1 MSYIGR
7 KPIKILS
14 DTHVELKNNDVIIQG
29 PLGSLQ
35 YPQVEGIDIT
45 IDEKVIMINEPTN
58 IKYRPLWSTTRSLI
72 MNMMV
77 GVTQGHALTLKIV
90 GLVLRLNSLMKNKE
104 KQSLNLKKVQR
115 IVNYH

>member
-14 DTHVELKNNDVIIQG
+14 DTHVELDDNSITIQG

-35 YPQVEGIDIT
+35 HPRDNNINIT
-45 IDEKVIMINEPTN
+45 VDENVITVNEPMN
-58 IKYRPLWSTTRSLI
+58 SKYRPLWSTTRSLI

-77 GVTQGHALTLKIV
+77 GITQGHSLTLKIV
-90 GLVLRLNSLMKNKE
+90 GVGFKAEFFDK
-104 KQSLNLKKVQR
+104 KQSKV
-115 IVNYH
+115 IPKFEKGV